1 MDIITSLDNSSVK
14 EARSLNDKKYRRN
27 LGEFLIEGKKL
38 VKEAI
43 QKDLNITKLF
53 VDSSKAAELE
63 NIIVSS
69 PAPVLFCLP
78 NVLKSISD
86 TITNQGIIAVSE
98 LPSVGLYSY
107 KQPCRLLVLD
117 RISDPGNMGT
127 IIRTALAVGFNE
139 ILTIDCVDPYSPK
152 VVRASSGG
160 VFTAQIFPFTE
171 GEVIELVK
179 KYNIS
184 LLVSDMLGE
193 SIYNSEVYTNYAL
206 VIGNEGRG
214 VSANLKNSGKLLS
227 LPMKVGT
234 ESLNAGVSASVL
246 MYLLEGKNI

>member
-98 LPSVGLYSY
+98 LPSVGLYTY

-160 VFTAQIFPFTE
+160 VFTAQIYPFTE

-193 SIYNSEVYTNYAL
+193 SIYNSDVYTNYAL

>member
-98 LPSVGLYSY
+98 LPSVGLYTY

-160 VFTAQIFPFTE
+160 VFTAQIYPFTE

>member
-160 VFTAQIFPFTE
+160 VFTAQIYPFTE